1 MKNPIIEELKVLR
14 DEIKL
19 QAQLFSM
26 DAKDELFVIEKK
38 LDEFAKEIRK
48 SAEKIGQVSEEVW
61 ICKHMELKN
70 LKEEYEKLKSSKVDG
85 H

>member
-1 MKNPIIEELKVLR
+1 MKNPIIEELKVLK

-26 DAKDELFVIEKK
+26 DAKDELVIIEKK
-38 LDEFAKEIRK
+38 LDDFAKEIEK
-48 SAEKIGQVSEEVW
+48 SAEKIGQVSEEIW
-61 ICKHMELKN
+61 IGKHMELKN
-70 LKEEYEKLKSSKVDG
+70 LKEEYEKLRSSQVQG